1 MPREAPQIRVL
12 DSAEAVAKAM
22 ADAAMYAIAHPA
34 PELSLEHMGRTML
47 DSNRIEELA
56 RAGQPMLERL
66 RVIAAGTGAPAVA
79 ASACL
84 VRLGQPAYATR
95 VSDLLATETPPALG
109 ECFKWIGMNGE
120 LVRGLPDLDRLRRHV
135 EPIAQTPGHPDRVPA
150 LRAAFELETRIASVE
165 IVDALVRATD
175 GVRYPEGW
183 ISYALGR
190 IARRGGDPG
199 LAAARALLQPPF
211 LEFTSVSRAARA
223 RDPRLL
229 PDVERVLSSG
239 PKKLLFSDA
248 LLALAYV
255 QGMDAMPRL
264 LEALE
269 DPEMAS
275 TVSTAIGV
283 AADGTGDESIVAALS
298 MAAAGGRAGAQP
310 AVAMACIGGPL
321 AMRTLAGL
329 CTRVNV
335 HHGMTAVWRATGIT
349 ASSAIRRFVDA
360 SVIPAMPTDDEL
372 RAAAE
377 SPYAWEPNDLW
388 LFLHLLEKSG
398 RVPDA
403 TGEDIDA
410 RDVALHP
417 RVIERFARAAGDMLP
432 IEHLS
437 QINGRKDDRGD
448 QDVEIQFV
456 CGGRVYQVTTKVN
469 GRYFNFAAV
478 RALLNGALQDR
489 GCEERF
495 TRMQNL
501 DTERLIF
508 GPRAA
513 VEAACDDI
521 CLPHGTERTE
531 HTAWQDR
538 VQQIFLEAAGPASRA
553 GEAIDFGFHVFR
565 PTRAGAFPHDAVNQA
580 VTGALGSATPVTVTA
595 GAGWTEIEVRITRD
609 QFTAAGAEA
618 IESLFVSLCDLTE
631 AHLGRTLSGS
641 DWARITEGELA
652 GAVEALDWLQYFGPR
667 FSKRVRGRTRGLTAS
682 QSPRGA
688 EVVRLDMDP
697 LAPLWL
703 PRKEGARAASIYRPR
718 PFPESAQAEL
728 DPEVRLKK
736 VSPPEPVA
744 WKPEER
750 DAMLRARGATL
761 QAIEKGMANGRLFD
775 RFRRRYLAE
784 ELDSARL
791 DRIATWLA
799 YYDSAAATAAFRAV
813 ARLHDAHPAAASMGD
828 DALEGCVKLVAWGG
842 DDRPLLERE
851 LLVEHIVD
859 PRDPGMAIF
868 AKQSYEPGAM
878 GGLIKMTAAM
888 QAMCKC
894 PRCTEMR
901 KKLERPP
908 SGGS

>member
-1 MPREAPQIRVL
+1 M
-12 DSAEAVAKAM
+12 AKAI

-34 PELSLEHMGRTML
+34 PDIPIEHLGRSML
-47 DSNRIEELA
+47 DSGWMEKLA
-56 RAGQPMLERL
+56 RAGEPMLERL
-66 RVIAAGTGAPAVA
+66 RVMAAGTGASAVA
-79 ASACL
+79 ATACL
-84 VRLGQPAYATR
+84 VRLGQPADATR
-95 VSDLLATETPPALG
+95 VSELLGSETSPALG

-120 LVRGLPDLDRLRRHV
+120 LVRRLPDLDRLRRRV
-135 EPIAQTPGHPDRVPA
+135 EPIAQTPDHPDRVQA
-150 LRAAFELETRIASVE
+150 LRAAFELETRLASVE

-175 GVRYPEGW
+175 GVRFPEGW
-183 ISYALGR
+183 ITYALQR

-199 LAAARALLQPPF
+199 LAAARALMQPPF
-211 LEFTSVSRAARA
+211 LESTGVSRAARA

-229 PDVERVLSSG
+229 PDLERVLNSG
-239 PKKLLFSDA
+239 VKKQLFADA

-269 DPEMAS
+269 DPEIAS

-283 AADGTGDESIVAALS
+283 AADGTGDDSIVAALS

-321 AMRTLAGL
+321 AMRTLAGF

-335 HHGMTAVWRATGIT
+335 HHAMSAAWRATGIT
-349 ASSAIRRFVDA
+349 AASAIRRFVDA
-360 SVIPAMPTDDEL
+360 GVVPIMPTDDEL

-377 SPYAWEPNDLW
+377 SPWAWEPDDLW
-388 LFLHLLEKSG
+388 LFLHFLEKSG

-403 TGEDIDA
+403 TGEDIDT
-410 RDVALHP
+410 RDVAQHP
-417 RVIERFARAAGDMLP
+417 RVIERFARAAGARLP
-432 IEHLS
+432 IEHVS
-437 QINGRKDDRGD
+437 QITGRKDDRGE
-448 QDVEIQFV
+448 QEVEIQFV
-456 CGGRVYQVTTKVN
+456 CGPRVYQVTTTVN

-478 RALLNGALQDR
+478 RALLNGALEDR

-495 TRMQNL
+495 TRMQQL

-508 GPRAA
+508 GPQAA

-521 CLPHGTERTE
+521 YLSHGTERTE
-531 HTAWQDR
+531 HAAWQDR
-538 VQQIFLEAAGPASRA
+538 LQQMFLDAAGHASRA
-553 GEAIDFGFHVFR
+553 SEAMDVGFHIFR

-580 VTGALGSATPVTVTA
+580 VAGALGSATPVTVTA

-609 QFTAAGAEA
+609 QFTTAGPEA
-618 IESLFVSLCDLTE
+618 IESLFVSVCDLAE

-652 GAVEALDWLQYFGPR
+652 GAVDALDWLQYYGPR
-667 FSKRVRGRTRGLTAS
+667 FSKRVRGKSRGLTAS

-688 EVVRLDMDP
+688 EIVRLDMDP

-703 PRKEGARAASIYRPR
+703 PRKEGARTASIYRPR

-728 DPEVRLKK
+728 DPDVRLRK
-736 VSPPEPVA
+736 VSPPEPAV

-775 RFRRRYLAE
+775 RIRRRYFPE

-791 DRIATWLA
+791 DRVATWLS
-799 YYDSAAATAAFRAV
+799 YYGSAAATAAFRAV
-813 ARLHDAHPAAASMGD
+813 ARLHDSHPVAAPMD
-828 DALEGCVKLVAWGG
+828 DAALEGCVKLVAWGG

-859 PRDPGMAIF
+859 PGDPGMAIF
-868 AKQSYEPGAM
+868 AKQTYEPDAVA
-878 GGLIKMTAAM
+878 GLIKMTAM
-888 QAMCKC
+888 QVAVCHC
-894 PRCTEMR
+894 PRCVETR
-901 KKLERPP
+901 KILVRDQNIP
-908 SGGS
+908 

>member
-1 MPREAPQIRVL
+1 MPRETPQIRVL
-12 DSAEAVAKAM
+12 DSPEAVAKAI
-22 ADAAMYAIAHPA
+22 ADAAMYAMAHPSA
-34 PELSLEHMGRTML
+34 DIPLDHLGRSML
-47 DSNRIEELA
+47 DPSWMEKVA
-56 RAGQPMLERL
+56 RAGEPMLERL
-66 RVIAAGTGAPAVA
+66 RVMAAGTGAPAVA
-79 ASACL
+79 ACACL

-95 VSDLLATETPPALG
+95 VSELLGSETSPALG

-120 LVRGLPDLDRLRRHV
+120 LVRGLPDFDTLRQHV
-135 EPIAQTPGHPDRVPA
+135 EPIAQTPDHPDRVPA
-150 LRAAFELETRIASVE
+150 LRAAFELETRLASGE
-165 IVDALVRATD
+165 IVDALVQAAGAT
-175 GVRYPEGW
+175 RFPEGW
-183 ISYALGR
+183 ISFALGR

-199 LAAARALLQPPF
+199 LAAARALMQPPF

-283 AADGTGDESIVAALS
+283 AADGTGDEAIVAALS

-335 HHGMTAVWRATGIT
+335 HHGMTAVWRAKGIT
-349 ASSAIRRFVDA
+349 AASAIRRFVDA
-360 SVIPAMPTDDEL
+360 GVIPAMPTDDEL

-377 SPYAWEPNDLW
+377 SPYAWEPDDLW

-410 RDVALHP
+410 RDVAQHP
-417 RVIERFARAAGDMLP
+417 RVIERFVRAAGAALP

-437 QINGRKDDRGD
+437 QINGRKDDRGE

-456 CGGRVYQVTTKVN
+456 CGERVYQVTTKVN
-469 GRYFNFAAV
+469 GRYFDFAAV

-538 VQQIFLEAAGPASRA
+538 VQQMFLEAAGPASRA
-553 GEAIDFGFHVFR
+553 GGAMDFGFHIFR

-580 VTGALGSATPVTVTA
+580 IAAALGSATPVAVTA
-595 GAGWTEIEVRITRD
+595 GAGWTEIEVHITRD

-618 IESLFVSLCDLTE
+618 IESLFVSVCDLTE

-652 GAVEALDWLQYFGPR
+652 GAVDALDWLQYYGPR
-667 FSKRVRGRTRGLTAS
+667 FSKRVRGKSRGFTAS

-688 EVVRLDMDP
+688 EIVKLDMDP
-697 LAPLWL
+697 LAPSWI
-703 PRKEGARAASIYRPR
+703 PRKEAVRGLSIYRPR

-728 DPEVRLKK
+728 DPDVRLKK
-736 VSPPEPVA
+736 VSPPEPAA

-750 DAMLRARGATL
+750 DAMLRARGTTL

-775 RFRRRYLAE
+775 RIRRRYFPE

-791 DRIATWLA
+791 DRVATWLA
-799 YYDSAAATAAFRAV
+799 YYGSAAATAAFRAV
-813 ARLHDAHPAAASMGD
+813 ARLHDSHPAAAPMDD

-859 PRDPGMAIF
+859 PNDPGMAIF

-878 GGLIKMTAAM
+878 GGLIKMTAM
-888 QAMCKC
+888 QVAVCQC
-894 PRCTEMR
+894 PRCVETR
-901 KKLERPP
+901 KILEREKNIP
-908 SGGS
+908 